1 MPTDNLPSVIA
12 NAPCCGTPHRVL
24 FRTSDRTGASAGART
39 HDIEV
44 YPRFVNGFISVA
56 PDFVDFVTAA
66 NWNPNE
72 KGIYTRTSTVNT
84 FTLTSVADGATVTLV
99 LTNPGGTAAIALTS
113 VVGNVITIALGVS
126 SGVITTTWAALAT
139 FMNAQGTVAAVAA
152 AAVSGADTGTLLMT
166 AGTFMAYPGDQT
178 KVSSYTL
185 TTSGNSFTLVSD
197 NVGAVI
203 TLNLAGGTSQALA
216 VSSVSGNTINVQL
229 ATNGSGV
236 STTTMDALVTLING
250 HGGASAIATASA
262 SGSATASTIV
272 ATTDDF
278 VTAFPWA
285 PRTKTL
291 TVEIQDDA
299 FDAISPALGITLT
312 GSLTADDS
320 DLTAGVFTISPANAD
335 LVDAAGRI
343 DVAELIA
350 IARAAVP
357 DLTKVILHITDS
369 ATPAGYQ
376 LDAIGWE
383 WHAS

>member
-24 FRTSDRTGASAGART
+24 FRTADRTGASAGART

-66 NWNPNE
+66 NWNPDE
-72 KGIYTRTSTVNT
+72 KGKYTRTSTVNT

-113 VVGNVITIALGVS
+113 VVGNTITIALGVS

-139 FMNAQGTVAAVAA
+139 FMNAQPTVAAVAS

-185 TTSGNSFTLVSD
+185 THSANSLILTSVNT
-197 NVGAVI
+197 GAII
-203 TLNLAGGTSQALA
+203 TVNFAGGTSQALA
-216 VSSVSGNTINVQL
+216 VSSVSGNTINIQL
-229 ATNGSGV
+229 ETDGGGV
-236 STTTMDALVTLING
+236 SLSSIDDVVALING
-250 HGGASAIATASA
+250 HGGASAIAEAAA
-262 SGSATASTIV
+262 SGSATD
-272 ATTDDF
+272 TTLVLAADDF

-291 TVEIQDDA
+291 TVQIQDDA

-312 GSLTADDS
+312 GSLTADES

-343 DVAELIA
+343 NVAELIS
-350 IARAAVP
+350 IARTAVP

-376 LDAIGWE
+376 LDAVGWE